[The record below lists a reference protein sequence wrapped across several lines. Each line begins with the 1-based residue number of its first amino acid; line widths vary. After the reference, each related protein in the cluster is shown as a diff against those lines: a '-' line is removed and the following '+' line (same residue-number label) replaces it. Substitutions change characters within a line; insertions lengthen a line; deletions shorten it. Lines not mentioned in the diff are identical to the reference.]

1 MKGVYEGW
9 YFIPFPTVLPY
20 LHHLIRVLNSVGAA
34 VMRQNTSQPL
44 TMLKL
49 QGLAPGIYWV
59 EVLNSDGRLAY
70 RSKLLKH

>member
-49 QGLAPGIYWV
+49 QGLAPGIY
-59 EVLNSDGRLAY
+59 
-70 RSKLLKH
+70 